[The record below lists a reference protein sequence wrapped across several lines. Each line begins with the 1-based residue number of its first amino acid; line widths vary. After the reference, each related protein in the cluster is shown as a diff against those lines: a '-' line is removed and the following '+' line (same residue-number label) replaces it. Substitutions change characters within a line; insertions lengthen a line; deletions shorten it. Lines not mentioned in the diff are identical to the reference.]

1 MSTTPLI
8 SIKDGTQQIL
18 VEIDDIIWIEA
29 HEQYSYIKLNGE
41 ANKNKKYITKS
52 SLKKLQTKLC
62 PLYPSLVRVSK
73 FYIVN
78 LKAISAIDKIKTTG
92 TSNIKEHIKFR
103 NDSKLVAIGRGY
115 KKELKALFFEI

>member
-52 SLKKLQTKLC
+52 SLKKLEMELSA
-62 PLYPSLVRVSK
+62 LNADFLRVSK
-73 FYIVN
+73 FFIINMSAVAAIEKRSNGKNGKKEYIKFKNDDKLVTIGRRYKKN
-78 LKAISAIDKIKTTG
+78 LKAIIW
-92 TSNIKEHIKFR
+92 E
-103 NDSKLVAIGRGY
+103 V
-115 KKELKALFFEI
+115 